1 MVNIQLST
9 FYKRAF
15 DIVVAV
21 GGLFI
26 LAPLICLT
34 LLMIMIDSP
43 GPVLRRLKRYGAD
56 NKEFGIFEFR
66 TSPDDQQEKS
76 TEHGANQ
83 LQCITRV
90 GGILRQSHVDAV
102 PRLISVL
109 FGEMSIVGTH
119 MFMNAPG
126 KRSPRLD
133 TSEAK
138 PGLVTC
144 TYAGDD
150 RSEIDDATMSIDHC
164 IDCDRYYLK
173 KRSFFFDMKL
183 LFCALLS

>member
-1 MVNIQLST
+1 
-9 FYKRAF
+9 
-15 DIVVAV
+15 
-21 GGLFI
+21 
-26 LAPLICLT
+26 
-34 LLMIMIDSP
+34 MIMIVSS
-43 GPVLRRLKRYGAD
+43 GPVLCRLRRYSAD
-56 NKEFGIFEFR
+56 NKEFEIFELR
-66 TSPDDQQEKS
+66 TLLSDQQEKS

-90 GGILRQSHVDAV
+90 GRILRQSHVDAV
-102 PRLISVL
+102 PRLVSVL

-133 TSEAK
+133 TNVAK

-144 TYAGDD
+144 TYVDDD
-150 RSEIDDATMSIDHC
+150 RSEIINATMSIDHC

-183 LFCALLS
+183 FFRALLS